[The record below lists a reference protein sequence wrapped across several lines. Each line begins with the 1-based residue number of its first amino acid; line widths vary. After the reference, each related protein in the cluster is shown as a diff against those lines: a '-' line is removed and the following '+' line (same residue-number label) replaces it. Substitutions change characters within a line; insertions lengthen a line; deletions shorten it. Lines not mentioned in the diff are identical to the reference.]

1 MEKIKVCDRYISKR
15 KHVLFFIYSNLYF
28 VFIFFGL
35 KDGFEYPYRKEEQ
48 KEMKQCDSRLR
59 PGREEEGASKVRK

>member
-1 MEKIKVCDRYISKR
+1 M
-15 KHVLFFIYSNLYF
+15 
-28 VFIFFGL
+28 FIFFGL